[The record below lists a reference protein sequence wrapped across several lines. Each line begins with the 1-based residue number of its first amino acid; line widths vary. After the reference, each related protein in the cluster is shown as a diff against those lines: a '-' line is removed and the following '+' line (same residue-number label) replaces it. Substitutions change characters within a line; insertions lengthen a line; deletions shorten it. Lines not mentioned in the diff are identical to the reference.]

1 MQRNHTTEINNA
13 RKPFRGAVFGAF
25 GWLFPSLLAYD
36 SGHFREW
43 VGKLMRV
50 LGIETSCDETGV
62 AVYDSERGLLAD
74 SLYSQ
79 VEIHARYGG
88 VVPELA
94 SRDHIRKTLPL
105 IKEVLERSGTAL
117 SELDG
122 IAYTSGPGLIGALL
136 VGASVGRSLGMALDV
151 PTIGVHHMEGH
162 LLAPMLEDSP
172 PSFPFVAL
180 LVSGG
185 HTQLVQVEGIGRYTL
200 LGESLDDA
208 AGEAFDKV
216 GKMLGLAY
224 PGGPRVAALAES
236 GTPGRFTFPRPMT
249 NRPGLEFSFS
259 GLKTFVRNTLAE
271 ELAKS
276 AGNGAEPAVDQQTK
290 ADIAFAFEDAVV
302 QTFVIKCRR
311 ALQQTGMKTLII
323 AGGVS
328 ANLRLRAGLQ
338 GMVEKEQSQ
347 LFYAKPRFCTDNGAM
362 IAYAGCQRL
371 LAGESD
377 GLELNVRPRWPLAS
391 LPPLGGSSSS

>member
-1 MQRNHTTEINNA
+1 
-13 RKPFRGAVFGAF
+13 
-25 GWLFPSLLAYD
+25 
-36 SGHFREW
+36 
-43 VGKLMRV
+43 MRV

-62 AVYDSERGLLAD
+62 AVYDSERGLLGD
-74 SLYSQ
+74 CLYSQ
-79 VEIHARYGG
+79 VALHERFGG

-105 IKEVLERSGTAL
+105 IQEVLEKSGTTL
-117 SELDG
+117 QEIDG
-122 IAYTSGPGLIGALL
+122 IAYTAGPGLIGALL
-136 VGASVGRSLGMALDV
+136 VGASLGRALGMSLDV
-151 PTIGVHHMEGH
+151 PTVGVHHMEGH
-162 LLAPMLEDSP
+162 LLAPMLEDNP
-172 PSFPFVAL
+172 PEFPFVAL

-185 HTQLVQVEGIGRYTL
+185 HTQLVRVDGIGRYEL

-224 PGGPRVAALAES
+224 PGGPRVAKLAEL

-271 ELAKS
+271 EAAKE
-276 AGNGAEPAVDQQTK
+276 AGVDDQTK

-311 ALQQTGMKTLII
+311 ALQQTGLKSLII

-338 GMVEKEQSQ
+338 AMVEKEKSQ

-371 LAGESD
+371 LAGEHD
-377 GLELNVRPRWPLAS
+377 GLELNVRPRWPLSS
-391 LPPLGGSSSS
+391 LSPLGQSAQ